1 MKTFKRPQFSAI
13 LAAHAAGRVV
23 TWKNPGYVLKGP
35 PDHLLVI
42 FTANGNAAGLF
53 HRDEEAS
60 SYDPAD
66 FTITPPVQT
75 PAQRLEYLRGEIE
88 AERISYGEIHELQT
102 LAEYIEPGDVQLL
115 EWAGV
120 PENA

>member
-1 MKTFKRPQFSAI
+1 MKTFKRPQFAAI
-13 LAAHAAGRVV
+13 LAAHAAGQVV
-23 TWKNPGYVLKGP
+23 TWKSSGYVLKGK
-35 PDHLLVI
+35 PDNLLVV

-53 HRDEEAS
+53 HRDEETS
-60 SYDPAD
+60 NYDPAD
-66 FTITPPVQT
+66 FTISPPEET

-102 LAEYIEPGDVQLL
+102 LAGYIEPGDVILL

-120 PENA
+120 PENT